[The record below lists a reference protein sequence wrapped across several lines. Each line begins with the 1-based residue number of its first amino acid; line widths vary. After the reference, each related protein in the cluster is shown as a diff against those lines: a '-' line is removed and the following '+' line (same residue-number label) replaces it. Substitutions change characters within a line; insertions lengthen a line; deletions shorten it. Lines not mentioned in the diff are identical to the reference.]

1 MEHVFEKD
9 KGIGEWNE
17 WNRIKRGKLKKKKK
31 RQEKGEKY
39 DKGKNI
45 VEKVK
50 YTLCDVSA
58 FVCGAHYQRNDKKR
72 RMNKKKRKK
81 VSCSLF

>member
-1 MEHVFEKD
+1 M
-9 KGIGEWNE
+9 NE
-17 WNRIKRGKLKKKKK
+17 IELKKKKK
-31 RQEKGEKY
+31 KQEKGEKY

>member
-31 RQEKGEKY
+31 TREG
-39 DKGKNI
+39 GKI
-45 VEKVK
+45 W
-50 YTLCDVSA
+50 
-58 FVCGAHYQRNDKKR
+58 
-72 RMNKKKRKK
+72 
-81 VSCSLF
+81 

>member
-31 RQEKGEKY
+31 
-39 DKGKNI
+39 
-45 VEKVK
+45 
-50 YTLCDVSA
+50 
-58 FVCGAHYQRNDKKR
+58 KKR
-72 RMNKKKRKK
+72 GGGKKWKRKK
-81 VSCSLF
+81 KKKIK

>member
-31 RQEKGEKY
+31 NKRR
-39 DKGKNI
+39 GKNMI
-45 VEKVK
+45 KEKIS
-50 YTLCDVSA
+50 L
-58 FVCGAHYQRNDKKR
+58 KK
-72 RMNKKKRKK
+72 
-81 VSCSLF
+81 

>member
-9 KGIGEWNE
+9 KGNGKKKEK
-17 WNRIKRGKLKKKKK
+17 NRIKREKLKKKKK
-31 RQEKGEKY
+31 QEKGEKY

>member
-31 RQEKGEKY
+31 KKNKRR
-39 DKGKNI
+39 GKNMI
-45 VEKVK
+45 KEKIS
-50 YTLCDVSA
+50 L
-58 FVCGAHYQRNDKKR
+58 KK
-72 RMNKKKRKK
+72 
-81 VSCSLF
+81 